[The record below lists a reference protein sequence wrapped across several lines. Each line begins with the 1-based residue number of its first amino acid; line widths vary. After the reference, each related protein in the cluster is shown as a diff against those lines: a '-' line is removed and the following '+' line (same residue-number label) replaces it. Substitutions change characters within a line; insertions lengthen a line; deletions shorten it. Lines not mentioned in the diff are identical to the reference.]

1 MVVNNFQG
9 IVDICM
15 LNGCKAPLKP
25 FLGLRG
31 GSPSYESILHQCGIQ
46 KLFSRLSCSS
56 TSMFKWFLVTQS
68 CKTHAET
75 LWQRW
80 QYYLQKQQWWGF
92 RPPKGPTLSARGVV
106 ALSGEAVVFSLEQQ
120 DIFCRVS
127 YNSLAFPEILWSPW
141 YPLINSLAA

>member
-1 MVVNNFQG
+1 MVVNSFQG

-25 FLGLRG
+25 FLGLWG
-31 GSPSYESILHQCGIQ
+31 SSPSYESLLHQCGIQ

-56 TSMFKWFLVTQS
+56 ASMFKWFLVSKS
-68 CKTHAET
+68 CKNHAET
-75 LWQRW
+75 PWQRW
-80 QYYLQKQQWWGF
+80 QYYLQKQQWWRF
-92 RPPKGPTLSARGVV
+92 RPLKGPPLSASGVV
-106 ALSGEAVVFSLEQQ
+106 VLSGEAVVFSPEQQ

-127 YNSLAFPEILWSPW
+127 YSSLAFPEILRSFW